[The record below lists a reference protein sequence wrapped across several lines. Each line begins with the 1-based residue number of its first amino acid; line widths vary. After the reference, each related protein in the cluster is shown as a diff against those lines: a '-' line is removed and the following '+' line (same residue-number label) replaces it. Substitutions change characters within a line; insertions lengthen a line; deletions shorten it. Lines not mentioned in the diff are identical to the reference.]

1 MQSELER
8 KTRLERRAEVVI
20 HVLIWAYVFAS
31 PLFFRRR
38 GEQTDWLAYAQ
49 RLYFPVASCVV
60 FYMNYL
66 WLVPRFFVKKRYRM
80 FVLLN
85 LVLIL
90 VATIGFGPYAS
101 LFPPVE
107 KIRPRTN
114 HFRPHPPGPP
124 APLWMMTGR
133 NFLSLAFVVFLATVV
148 HLSLQW
154 REAVAARR
162 EAELGR
168 REAELKN
175 LKNQVNPHF
184 LLNTLNNIY
193 ALTTFDTEKA
203 RLAIMELSQLLRYV
217 LYDNQADK
225 VPLYK
230 EADFLRSYVE
240 LMRIRLPESVEIRVE
255 LDVPRTDEPTVAP
268 LIFISLVENAF
279 KHGVSPTLP
288 SFIHIHLF
296 VKEGVICFSCRN
308 SNFPKRAN
316 DKSPGGIGLQQV
328 SKRLELAYQGRYVWQ
343 YGPADDGQ
351 TYYSEIR
358 INA

>member
-1 MQSELER
+1 MDDDGTQ
-8 KTRLERRAEVVI
+8 
-20 HVLIWAYVFAS
+20 
-31 PLFFRRR
+31 
-38 GEQTDWLAYAQ
+38 
-49 RLYFPVASCVV
+49 
-60 FYMNYL
+60 
-66 WLVPRFFVKKRYRM
+66 
-80 FVLLN
+80 
-85 LVLIL
+85 
-90 VATIGFGPYAS
+90 
-101 LFPPVE
+101 
-107 KIRPRTN
+107 
-114 HFRPHPPGPP
+114 
-124 APLWMMTGR
+124 
-133 NFLSLAFVVFLATVV
+133 FLSLAFVVFLATVV

-296 VKEGVICFSCRN
+296 VKEGVICFPAGTVISPNGRTTSRQGASACSKCPSVWNWLTRAAMFGSMARLTTDRLIIQRFGLMLSW
-308 SNFPKRAN
+308 SNCLIYWN
-316 DKSPGGIGLQQV
+316 H
-328 SKRLELAYQGRYVWQ
+328 E
-343 YGPADDGQ
+343 
-351 TYYSEIR
+351 
-358 INA
+358 